1 MAQVWVHSI
10 FRKTDV
16 HFLPIQ
22 KSYAVFWAIL
32 IRFRKQL
39 VMNRVYVWVALFD
52 LSSWLWRIWRPAL
65 VDCAKCDFMTFA
77 NQSTNRKLHCMW
89 TLPMPVLAVAFFST
103 HRVQQR
109 KRRLH
114 LQRILNSVLPPF
126 CAMRW
131 KTTKRCWFMVLG
143 IFVDTWGSSIR
154 SLSWRTCHQMTR
166 TFSRMQC
173 KLWLTRGCM
182 MEVESEDPIGTT
194 TSALQKWTCQGFSNL
209 GLKEISV

>member
-154 SLSWRTCHQMTR
+154 SLFLENVPPDDPDFFSDAMQVVIDARMYDGGGIGRPYRYDHKCLAKMNMSRIFQSWAKR
-166 TFSRMQC
+166 
-173 KLWLTRGCM
+173 
-182 MEVESEDPIGTT
+182 
-194 TSALQKWTCQGFSNL
+194 N
-209 GLKEISV
+209 